1 MGKITGLLKYMSKAQ
16 DVADAL
22 VKKYNVPKDVAE
34 DAIRNNKWMNLE
46 GALVDEPQNTRTVY
60 KLFDQR
66 PDNELYPLFV
76 GADKPFVKDDWSYAQ
91 YMKPNE
97 AGRVDA
103 KLSGG
108 EGKPGLAFRPGLH
121 SGSNPFALNI
131 GKKLMKPPQGKPDFR
146 PRNQVWGEVTVP
158 DDYDWYNEAMMRAK
172 LTKQGKI
179 NLKTAEIKDQ
189 LPFGGTYNYN
199 TNANVAGDWTISDRM
214 KINRILDPDE
224 VAWMNQQNKV
234 SDLPYVQDLI
244 KAALNERQGKLSQKD
259 ITKSGFDYLK
269 SRGLLDL
276 IKYK

>member
-1 MGKITGLLKYMSKAQ
+1 MSKAQ

-121 SGSNPFALNI
+121 SGSNPFALHI

-146 PRNQVWGEVTVP
+146 PSNQVWGEVTVP

-224 VAWMNQQNKV
+224 VAWMNKQNQI

-244 KAALNERQGKLSQKD
+244 KAALNKRQGKLSQKD

>member
-1 MGKITGLLKYMSKAQ
+1 MAKITGLLKMLSKAQ

-34 DAIRNNKWMNLE
+34 DAILNNKWMNLE
-46 GALVDEPQNTRTVY
+46 GALIDEPQKTRKVY

-66 PDNELYPLFV
+66 EDNQLYPLFV
-76 GADKPFVKDDWSYAQ
+76 GADKPFTQNDWSYAQ

-108 EGKPGLAFRPGLH
+108 KGRPGLAYRPGLH
-121 SGSNPFALNI
+121 SGANPYALHI
-131 GKKLMKPPQGKPDFR
+131 GKKLMQPPQGKPDFR
-146 PRNQVWGEVTVP
+146 PANQVWGEVTVP
-158 DDYDWYNEAMMRAK
+158 DDYDWFNEAMMRAK
-172 LTKQGKI
+172 LTKKGDI
-179 NLKTAEIKDQ
+179 DLKTAEIKDQ

-224 VAWMNQQNKV
+224 VAWLNKQSGV
-234 SDLPYVQDLI
+234 ADLPFVEDLI
-244 KAALNERQGKLSQKD
+244 KANLKKGQRKLPKED
-259 ITKSGFDYLK
+259 INKTAFDYLK
-269 SRGLLDL
+269 SRGLLGM
-276 IKYK
+276 IKE